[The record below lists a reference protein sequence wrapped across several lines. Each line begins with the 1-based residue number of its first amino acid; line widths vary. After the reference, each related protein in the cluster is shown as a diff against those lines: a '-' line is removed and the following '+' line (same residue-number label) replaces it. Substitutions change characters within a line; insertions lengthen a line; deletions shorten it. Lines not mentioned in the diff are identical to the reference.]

1 MAYWFAYYG
10 PECIVCKI
18 LWYVAFLHGIV
29 KWGIWIGCSTM
40 NEYASVCKQNKMI
53 SLIDSNDYIISLQN
67 FQISRRT
74 TDCHTLL
81 AHSSTLAGI
90 SKQRS
95 SLILA
100 HVILTG
106 KTAAYQAVSTGW
118 KCACLVTTEG
128 CYWSKHYP
136 VTDWLT
142 KCINKN
148 ILNQL
153 NFVIV
158 AKMCLYLTVH
168 LFTVIYVMSSY
179 LDMFIFMIF

>member
-18 LWYVAFLHGIV
+18 LWYLAFLHGIV

-106 KTAAYQAVSTGW
+106 KT
-118 KCACLVTTEG
+118 CCLPG
-128 CYWSKHYP
+128 CKH
-136 VTDWLT
+136 WM
-142 KCINKN
+142 
-148 ILNQL
+148 
-153 NFVIV
+153 
-158 AKMCLYLTVH
+158 KMC
-168 LFTVIYVMSSY
+168 
-179 LDMFIFMIF
+179 MFSNNRGLLLIKTLPSN

>member
-1 MAYWFAYYG
+1 L
-10 PECIVCKI
+10 VCI
-18 LWYVAFLHGIV
+18 LWSRVYCVQDFVVPCILAWHSEVGY
-29 KWGIWIGCSTM
+29 WIGCSTM

-95 SLILA
+95 SLVLA

-106 KTAAYQAVSTGW
+106 KT
-118 KCACLVTTEG
+118 CCLPG
-128 CYWSKHYP
+128 CKH
-136 VTDWLT
+136 WM
-142 KCINKN
+142 
-148 ILNQL
+148 
-153 NFVIV
+153 
-158 AKMCLYLTVH
+158 KMC
-168 LFTVIYVMSSY
+168 
-179 LDMFIFMIF
+179 MFSNN